1 MTGREDTAA
10 NPQDVVVTG
19 YGVFTAFGFGAEA
32 LRDGVFAGR
41 SAFGPVT
48 RFDPAPFHA
57 SYAAEYT
64 GKGPEVPGV
73 TIGPGTTPGQVE
85 VLLACTRA
93 ALEMAGTDG
102 SGAAVLIGTNGD
114 HSTGRDFW
122 AAQQAGRSP
131 DELRSLDSLAGR
143 IPQRIAEELGLGMPR
158 LAFVNACVAATN
170 AIAHAAQLISSGAA
184 TTVVCGGASMVT
196 EDVFARFDS
205 GQAMTRDA
213 EPRPFSADRAGLL
226 QGDGAAVLVLESA
239 QAARARGAESLG
251 RVVGWGMASDAFQ
264 VVQPHPQGAGLAA
277 AAHTALRR
285 AGVGPQDIGYVNAHG
300 TGTALNDSAETTALH
315 TVLGD
320 HAPHVPVSSTK
331 SSTGHMLEATGAVEA
346 VITLLALQDGVLPP
360 TLGLREADPDCDL
373 DYIPEGPRPAAITR
387 ALSLNAAF
395 GGVNAALVLER
406 ARPLDHKEPTP

>member
-1 MTGREDTAA
+1 MTTPAA
-10 NPQDVVVTG
+10 TTEDVVVTG
-19 YGVFTAFGFGAEA
+19 YGVFTAFGFGAKA

-48 RFDPAPFHA
+48 RFDPAAFHA
-57 SYAAEYT
+57 TYAAEYT

-73 TIGPGTTPGQVE
+73 PIGPGTTPGQFE
-85 VLLACTRA
+85 VLLACA
-93 ALEMAGTDG
+93 KSALEMAATDA

-114 HSTGRDFW
+114 HSTGRQFW

-131 DELRSLDSLAGR
+131 EAPRSLESLAGR
-143 IPQRIAEELGLGMPR
+143 IPQRLAEELGLGMPR

-205 GQAMTRDA
+205 GQAMTRDC
-213 EPRPFSADRAGLL
+213 EPRPFSADRSGLL
-226 QGDGAAVLVLESA
+226 QGDGAAVLILESA
-239 QAARARGAESLG
+239 TAARERGAEVLG
-251 RVVGWGMASDAFQ
+251 RVAGWGMASDAYQ
-264 VVQPHPQGAGLAA
+264 VIQPHPQGVGLTAA
-277 AAHTALRR
+277 ARAALRR
-285 AGVGPQDIGYVNAHG
+285 AGVAPEEIGYVNAHG
-300 TGTALNDSAETTALH
+300 TGTVLNDVAETRALH
-315 TVLGD
+315 TVFGE
-320 HAPHVPVSSTK
+320 HAHRVPVSSTK

-373 DYIPEGPRPAAITR
+373 DYVHEGPRPAQVSH

-406 ARPLDHKEPTP
+406 AHLADHEEPAR

>member
-1 MTGREDTAA
+1 MTKSDAIT
-10 NPQDVVVTG
+10 QDVVVTG

-41 SAFGPVT
+41 SAFGPVA

-57 SYAAEYT
+57 TYAAEYS

-73 TIGPGTTPGQVE
+73 PVGPGTTPGQFE
-85 VLLACTRA
+85 VLLACARS
-93 ALEMAGTDG
+93 ALEMANTEG
-102 SGAAVLIGTNGD
+102 SGAGVLIGTNGD
-114 HSTGRDFW
+114 HSTGRRFW

-131 DELRSLDSLAGR
+131 DAPRSLDSLAGR
-143 IPQRIAEELGLGMPR
+143 IPQRLAEELGLGTPR

-170 AIAHAAQLISSGAA
+170 AIAHAAQLISSGA
-184 TTVVCGGASMVT
+184 TTAVLCGGASMVT

-205 GQAMTRDA
+205 GQAMTRDS
-213 EPRPFSADRAGLL
+213 EPRPFSADRTGLL

-239 QAARARGAESLG
+239 TAARARGAKILG
-251 RVVGWGMASDAFQ
+251 RIAGWGMASDAYQ

-277 AAHTALRR
+277 AARAALRR
-285 AGVGPQDIGYVNAHG
+285 AGVAPEEIGYVNAHG
-300 TGTALNDSAETTALH
+300 TGTALNDVAETTALH
-315 TVLGD
+315 TVFGE
-320 HAPHVPVSSTK
+320 HVHRVPVSSTK

-346 VITLLALQDGVLPP
+346 VITLLALQSGVLPP
-360 TLGLREADPDCDL
+360 TLGLREADPACDL
-373 DYIPEGPRPAAITR
+373 DYVHEGPRPARINR

-406 ARPLDHKEPTP
+406 AHPNNPEEPTP